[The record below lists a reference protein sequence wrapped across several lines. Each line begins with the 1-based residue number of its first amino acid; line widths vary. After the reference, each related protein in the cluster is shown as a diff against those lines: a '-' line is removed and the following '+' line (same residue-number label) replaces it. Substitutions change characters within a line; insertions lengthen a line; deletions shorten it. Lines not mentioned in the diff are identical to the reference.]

1 MSLARVVLHILISFI
16 LGFMALCLKSSQK
29 HFLDTKGS
37 DLWSAICEGDAHR
50 VPPPCHIKL
59 ATSEVDQE
67 CLLLI
72 LDGNTG
78 QELSPSHH
86 HASGPREGLGG
97 GLCRAP
103 ILTCSLG
110 GALSSGV
117 LLQPWRCTWRGEGVH
132 GSWAP
137 HADVNC
143 SVTLI
148 VMHFSCLTIADPATD
163 VLRKSHWEKVNAW
176 RGWALGMGWQLS
188 VRMVSMPGV
197 RCCARQQ

>member
-86 HASGPREGLGG
+86 HASGSREGLGG
-97 GLCRAP
+97 VSVGHQFSLAAWEELFLLGFCFSHGVAPGEVKGFMAPGLLMLM
-103 ILTCSLG
+103 LT
-110 GALSSGV
+110 AV
-117 LLQPWRCTWRGEGVH
+117 
-132 GSWAP
+132 
-137 HADVNC
+137 
-143 SVTLI
+143 
-148 VMHFSCLTIADPATD
+148 
-163 VLRKSHWEKVNAW
+163 
-176 RGWALGMGWQLS
+176 
-188 VRMVSMPGV
+188 
-197 RCCARQQ
+197 

>member
-1 MSLARVVLHILISFI
+1 MRRGCSPCAPTLPHQTRHVRGGPGVPAAHPRWEHRSGAEPQPSPC
-16 LGFMALCLKSSQK
+16 LGPQRGA
-29 HFLDTKGS
+29 
-37 DLWSAICEGDAHR
+37 
-50 VPPPCHIKL
+50 
-59 ATSEVDQE
+59 
-67 CLLLI
+67 
-72 LDGNTG
+72 
-78 QELSPSHH
+78 
-86 HASGPREGLGG
+86 GG

-117 LLQPWRCTWRGEGVH
+117 LLQPWRCTRRGEGVR

-163 VLRKSHWEKVNAW
+163 VLQKSHWEKVNAW

-188 VRMVSMPGV
+188 VTMVSMPEV